1 MDYLMGF
8 SDTVKALEEV
18 LPKALRIALF
28 LGVLTLI
35 QTIAQVFKRHYSR
48 LIKLFAGKHDPPH
61 PDTSS
66 PTQRNLSRSFR
77 AADHV
82 NDNKHH
88 LLLAATGSVA
98 TIKIPNI
105 VGALAKYDNV
115 SIIILLTESS
125 CNFLQGQSGEQPSL
139 AQIANMKNVDGIYRD
154 EDEWRKPWVRG
165 DSILHIELR
174 RWADLMVIAPLSA
187 NCLAKMAQGLSDN
200 LVMSVIRAWDATG
213 MLDPARPGVALP
225 YSGKKGIMVAPAMN
239 TAMWHHP
246 LTAEHMKRLNSDWA
260 ISNGGW
266 IEVLDP
272 IQKEIACG
280 DTGAGGM
287 HEWKSIVASI
297 ERRLRLLS
305 TKEGLE

>member
-1 MDYLMGF
+1 MSHFMGLI
-8 SDTVKALEEV
+8 SDVAKAIEEV
-18 LPKALRIALF
+18 MPEALRVFLF
-28 LGVLTLI
+28 ISILAAATE
-35 QTIAQVFKRHYSR
+35 TIAKVLMRHYPAI
-48 LIKLFAGKHDPPH
+48 IKFFAGKSHLLLANA
-61 PDTSS
+61 SS
-66 PTQRNLSRSFR
+66 AQWNLSRSFR

-82 NDNKHH
+82 SDGKHH

-98 TIKIPNI
+98 TIKIPSI

-125 CNFLQGQSGEQPSL
+125 SNFLQGQSGEQPSL
-139 AQIANMKNVDGIYRD
+139 AQIAKLKNVDVIYRD

-200 LVMSVIRAWDATG
+200 LVMSVVRAWDATG
-213 MLDPARPGVALP
+213 MLDPARPGVAFP

-246 LTAEHMKRLNSDWA
+246 LTAEHMKRLKSDWA
-260 ISNGGW
+260 IDNGGW

-297 ERRLRLLS
+297 ERRLRLHAS
-305 TKEGLE
+305 MEG

>member
-1 MDYLMGF
+1 MDQSMGF
-8 SDTVKALEEV
+8 SETAKALEEV
-18 LPKALRIALF
+18 LPKALRIAFF
-28 LGVLTLI
+28 LGILASVHTTVQVL
-35 QTIAQVFKRHYSR
+35 KRHYPG
-48 LIKLFAGKHDPPH
+48 LIELFAEMDHIPPA
-61 PDTSS
+61 SS
-66 PTQRNLSRSFR
+66 PSLAQRNLSKSFR

-82 NDNKHH
+82 NDGKHH

-98 TIKIPNI
+98 TIKIPSI

-115 SIIILLTESS
+115 SIIVILTESS

-200 LVMSVIRAWDATG
+200 LVMSVVRAWDATG
-213 MLDPARPGVALP
+213 MLDPARPEVPLP
-225 YSGKKGIMVAPAMN
+225 YDGKKGIMVAPAMN

-260 ISNGGW
+260 TSNGGW

-297 ERRLRLLS
+297 EKRLQLHS
-305 TKEGLE
+305 SKQG

>member
-1 MDYLMGF
+1 MDHSMAFPETAKTL
-8 SDTVKALEEV
+8 DEV
-18 LPKALRIALF
+18 LPKALRIALL
-28 LGVLTLI
+28 LGVLASI
-35 QTIAQVFKRHYSR
+35 HTIAQLLKQHYPG
-48 LIKLFAGKHDPPH
+48 LIERFAEKDHPPL
-61 PDTSS
+61 TAISS
-66 PTQRNLSRSFR
+66 PAQRNLSRPFR

-82 NDNKHH
+82 NDGKHH

-98 TIKIPNI
+98 TIKIPSI

-115 SIIILLTESS
+115 SIIIILTESS
-125 CNFLQGQSGEQPSL
+125 RNFLQGQSGEQPSL

-200 LVMSVIRAWDATG
+200 LVMSVVRAWDATG
-213 MLDPARPGVALP
+213 MLDPARPGVPLP
-225 YSGKKGIMVAPAMN
+225 YDSKKGIMVAPAMN

-260 ISNGGW
+260 TSNGGW

-297 ERRLRLLS
+297 EKRLQLHLS
-305 TKEGLE
+305 KEG

>member
-1 MDYLMGF
+1 MDYSRGI
-8 SDTVKALEEV
+8 SDIAKALEEI
-18 LPKALRIALF
+18 LPTALRIALF
-28 LGVLTLI
+28 LGILTLI
-35 QTIAQVFKRHYSR
+35 QTIVQVFRRHYPK
-48 LIKLFAGKHDPPH
+48 LIELFAGKHDLPH
-61 PDTSS
+61 AYTSS
-66 PTQRNLSRSFR
+66 PAQRNLSRSFR

-115 SIIILLTESS
+115 SIVILLTESS
-125 CNFLQGQSGEQPSL
+125 SNFLQGQSGEQPSL
-139 AQIANMKNVDGIYRD
+139 AQIANLKNVDGIYRD

-187 NCLAKMAQGLSDN
+187 NSLAKMAQGLSDN
-200 LVMSVIRAWDATG
+200 LVMSVVRAWDATG
-213 MLDPARPGVALP
+213 MLDPARPSVPLP

-246 LTAEHMKRLNSDWA
+246 LTAEHMKRLKSDWA
-260 ISNGGW
+260 IDNGGW

-297 ERRLRLLS
+297 ERRLRLHS
-305 TKEGLE
+305 SMGG

>member
-1 MDYLMGF
+1 MDQSMGF
-8 SDTVKALEEV
+8 SETANALEEV
-18 LPKALRIALF
+18 LPKALRIAFF
-28 LGVLTLI
+28 LGILASVHTTVQVL
-35 QTIAQVFKRHYSR
+35 KRHYPG
-48 LIKLFAGKHDPPH
+48 LIELFAQKDHIPL
-61 PDTSS
+61 TSS
-66 PTQRNLSRSFR
+66 PSLAQRNLSKSFR

-82 NDNKHH
+82 NDGKHH

-98 TIKIPNI
+98 TIKIPSI

-115 SIIILLTESS
+115 SIIVILTESS

-139 AQIANMKNVDGIYRD
+139 AQIAHMKNVNGIYRD

-200 LVMSVIRAWDATG
+200 LVMSVVRAWDATG
-213 MLDPARPGVALP
+213 MLDPARPEVLLP
-225 YSGKKGIMVAPAMN
+225 YDGKKGIMVAPAMN

-260 ISNGGW
+260 TSNGGW

-297 ERRLRLLS
+297 EKRLQLHS
-305 TKEGLE
+305 SKQG